1 MGNLLFDYQYNAV
14 NKMKNGCILNGKVG
28 SGKSI
33 TGLYYYFKEQGG
45 INKDGIYK
53 KMTNPKNLYI
63 ITTAAKRD
71 SCEWEMELA
80 RYSLSIDS
88 ESSGYCNSITID
100 SWNNIT
106 KYVNVK
112 NAFFIFDEDKV
123 TGYGVWAK
131 TFIKITK
138 NNDWIILSATPGDT
152 WLDYAPVFIANGYFK
167 NMTEFKNE
175 HVIYD
180 RFVTKYPKI
189 NGYRNTGKLMRL
201 RNRILIEMDDLR
213 KTHIENIDILCDYN
227 RVDYKELFKYR
238 WNKEEDRPIEN
249 TSELCYKA
257 RQIVNSDISRSN
269 KIIDILNIH
278 DKAIIFYNFDYELD
292 ILKNILTE
300 YSIPFSERNGHK
312 HQDILIDENQWAYLV
327 QYNAGA
333 EAWNCIS
340 TDTMIFYSQNYSYKI
355 MEQASGRINR
365 TNTPF
370 VKLYYYHLKSR
381 SPIDIAIGKAL
392 SDKKKFNESRFIDK
406 IT

>member
-1 MGNLLFDYQYNAV
+1 MGNLLFDYQYEAV
-14 NKMKNGCILNGKVG
+14 RKMSNGCILNGKVG

-45 INKDGIYK
+45 IHKNDIYK
-53 KMTNPKNLYI
+53 KMVNPKDLYI

-71 SCEWEMELA
+71 SCEWEIELA
-80 RYSLSIDS
+80 RYCLSIDS
-88 ESSGYCNSITID
+88 EKSSYKNNVVID

-106 KYVNVK
+106 KYKDVK
-112 NAFFIFDEDKV
+112 DAFFIFDEDKV

-131 TFIKITK
+131 TFIKIAK

-167 NMTEFKNE
+167 NITEFKTK

-189 NGYRNTGKLMRL
+189 NGYHDTGKLMRY
-201 RNRILIEMDDLR
+201 RNRILVEMDDLR
-213 KTHIENIDILCDYN
+213 KTEVINIDIRCDYN
-227 RVDYKELFKYR
+227 RLSYKELFKYR
-238 WNKEEDRPIEN
+238 WNPEEDRPIEN
-249 TSELCYKA
+249 ASELCYKA
-257 RQIVNSDISRSN
+257 RQIVNSDLSRIN
-269 KIIDILNIH
+269 NVLDILKERH
-278 DKAIIFYNFDYELD
+278 KAIIFYNFDYELE
-292 ILKNILTE
+292 ILRRALSD
-300 YSIPFSERNGHK
+300 YGIPFSERNGHK
-312 HQDILIDENQWAYLV
+312 HQDILVNENSWAYLV

-340 TDTMIFYSQNYSYKI
+340 TDTMIFYSQNYSYKL
-355 MEQASGRINR
+355 MEQAAGRINR

-370 VKLYYYHLKSR
+370 ACLFYYYLKSK
-381 SPIDIAIGKAL
+381 SPIDIAIEKAL
-392 SDKKKFNESRFIDK
+392 KQKKKFNESKFIDT